1 MNSIMRINLSK
12 LIRSIAI
19 ALMSFFLFLPFFGS
33 TSSTNILENPPKK
46 ISYKIINT
54 YPHPPGSFTQ
64 GLAYENGFLFE
75 GTGQFGLSSLRKI
88 QLETGKI
95 IKEFRLPRDVFGEGI
110 TIHKNKIIQLTW
122 LSQIGY
128 VYDKQ
133 SFHLLETF
141 RYPVPIEGWGITTDE
156 NHLIISDGS
165 HRLYF
170 IDPESFKESR
180 RLEVYDQNGPF
191 RKINEL
197 EYIEGALFAN
207 VWQTSHIIKIDLHS
221 GKVTGIIDLSDI
233 VPKQFRGHQDNVLNG
248 IAYDSEMKRIF
259 VTGKMWPHVF
269 EIEII
274 QNRIAPR
281 HDK

>member
-1 MNSIMRINLSK
+1 
-12 LIRSIAI
+12 
-19 ALMSFFLFLPFFGS
+19 
-33 TSSTNILENPPKK
+33 
-46 ISYKIINT
+46 
-54 YPHPPGSFTQ
+54 
-64 GLAYENGFLFE
+64 
-75 GTGQFGLSSLRKI
+75 
-88 QLETGKI
+88 
-95 IKEFRLPRDVFGEGI
+95 
-110 TIHKNKIIQLTW
+110 
-122 LSQIGY
+122 GY